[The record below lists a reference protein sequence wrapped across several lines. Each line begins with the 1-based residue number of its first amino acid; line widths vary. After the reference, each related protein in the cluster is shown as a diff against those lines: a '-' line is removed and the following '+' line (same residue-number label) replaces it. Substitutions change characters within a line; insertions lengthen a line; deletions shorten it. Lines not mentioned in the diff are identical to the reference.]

1 MRLPASPLFFLLP
14 ALLACR
20 NPDNGP
26 WQTTLPGLT
35 SASSPRAAD
44 LTGDGILDVVMG
56 AGGEEWVPSESG
68 VIALDGADGHLL
80 WSAPARN
87 QIVGSALF
95 QDLTGDGT
103 PEVFIGGRSAELRAL
118 DGKTGRTLWEF
129 FKTDEKHGARKAGWF
144 NFFNGQWTPD
154 QDGDGFRDLLIANGG
169 DALAPPGMP
178 HRPTGRIL
186 LLSAKTGKILANAY
200 APDLRETYGSPLLT
214 DFGKKN
220 GEPYV
225 IFGTGGETLPG
236 HLYVAPFSDL
246 TRGKFNH
253 AVVVDSGVRKG
264 FVAPP
269 LLADLSGDGILDI
282 LVNAVEG
289 RTVLID
295 GATLRKRW
303 EVRYPNAEVYSMPVV
318 GNFWGDDT
326 APDVFVAYHVG
337 TYPDF
342 REGIQRLI
350 DGKTGRVVREFR
362 GGSFS
367 YASPLS
373 VDFNGDGRDEVLL
386 VDVFDKPVG
395 GDLRPH
401 YRLRVFDFFRKKVAT
416 LGPEM
421 PGANFAI
428 TPWLGDLDADGKP
441 DLVFGGSPALVKQF
455 PGSTTF
461 QKPALDLTMQ
471 RLRLGIP
478 ASAVGWGGYLGVKGD
493 GVYRR

>member
-1 MRLPASPLFFLLP
+1 MRLPAISLFFLLP

-20 NPDNGP
+20 NSDNGP
-26 WQTTLPGLT
+26 WRITLPGIT
-35 SASSPRAAD
+35 SASSPRVAD
-44 LTGDGILDVVMG
+44 LTGDGILDMVLG
-56 AGGEEWVPSESG
+56 AGGEEWMPSEAG
-68 VIALDGADGHLL
+68 VIALDGADGHQL

-95 QDLTGDGT
+95 QDISGDGT

-118 DGKTGRTLWEF
+118 DGKTGRTIWEF
-129 FKTDEKHGARKAGWF
+129 FKTTEKHGARKAGWF
-144 NFFNGQWTPD
+144 NFVNGQWTLD

-169 DALAPPGMP
+169 DALAPPGVP
-178 HRPTGRIL
+178 HRPTGQIL
-186 LLSAKTGKILANAY
+186 LLSAKTGRILASAY
-200 APDLRETYGSPLLT
+200 TPDLRETYCSPLLT

-220 GEPYV
+220 GELFV

-236 HLYVAPFSDL
+236 HLYVAPFSDVKQ
-246 TRGKFNH
+246 GKFSH
-253 AVVVDSGVRKG
+253 AVAVDSGLRKG

-269 LLADLSGDGILDI
+269 LLADLSGDGVLDM

-289 RTVLID
+289 RTALID

-303 EVRYPNAEVYSMPVV
+303 EVHQPDAEVYSMPVV
-318 GNFWGDDT
+318 GNFWGDDPT
-326 APDVFVAYHVG
+326 PDVFVAYHLG

-342 REGIQRLI
+342 REGVQRLI

-373 VDFNGDGRDEVLL
+373 ADFSGDGRDEVLL
-386 VDVFDKPVG
+386 VDVFDKRVG
-395 GDLRPH
+395 GDPRPF
-401 YRLRVFDFFRKKVAT
+401 YRLRIFDFFRKKVAT
-416 LGPEM
+416 LGPET

-428 TPWLGDLDADGKP
+428 TPWLGDLDGDGKL
-441 DLVFGGSPALVKQF
+441 DVLLGGSPALVKQF
-455 PGSTTF
+455 PGVTTF
-461 QKPALDLTMQ
+461 QKPALELTMQ

-478 ASAVGWGGYLGVKGD
+478 ASTVVWGGYLGVKGD
-493 GVYRR
+493 GVFK